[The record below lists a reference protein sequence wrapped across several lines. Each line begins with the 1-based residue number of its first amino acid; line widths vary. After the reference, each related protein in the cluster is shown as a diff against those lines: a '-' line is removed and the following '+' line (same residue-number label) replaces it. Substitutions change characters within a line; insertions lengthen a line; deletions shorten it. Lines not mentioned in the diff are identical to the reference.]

1 MNLLYSAY
9 LYTDFRTLRT
19 FHAFLYIEISH
30 KKNFSLFIEKLSK
43 NYVTHK

>member
-30 KKNFSLFIEKLSK
+30 KKKFFFVHRKAIEKLC
-43 NYVTHK
+43 YP